1 MATNAGVMQYIGA
14 RYVPKFFVN
23 SDNNNE
29 WRSGVEYEP
38 LMVVTWNSNSYT
50 SRRYVPTNIG
60 NPSENPEYWV
70 ATGMYNSQ
78 INELAGRV
86 NSLETGLSD
95 IQEEVDGIVSQ
106 NSGEPVN
113 VLTLGV
119 DNTGVQDCSAILNA
133 ATAEHTL
140 YFPDGTYRLAAPFN
154 IQNSIFGSNGSRPG
168 FTQSTVTGTVFL
180 ADFES
185 DMETAVLV
193 ITSNQRGAN
202 TGMEIEHIS
211 INCNNKANI
220 SGLQYAPLTQIY
232 GRITMKMEDI
242 HVGNV
247 GEAAHGF
254 YLTAPGFLS
263 RAIWLNNFSV
273 YAQSEKARSLLYI
286 GEGLADCSFSNF
298 ELMYGSQGVECHG
311 GTCRFFNAHMYCGR
325 ASADISDLKSY
336 YSVCI
341 GMNMFATAMCDNI
354 YTDSYKQAY
363 VQRNGVGFI
372 GNMQVWYDTFAN
384 TLPNSDGIAIR
395 TGSLSARV
403 VVSNLLVGGPKTVRK
418 LVALILG
425 DRASTEQMTVTEWND
440 IDETK
445 PGLLP
450 WITESSLRKSYILT
464 AADYAANNRYLLFAV
479 AYMGSDGYVAF
490 SAGRRNMNS
499 LITVSKNGSTI
510 TVTSAA
516 HVTQSRMDAY
526 YRISGNFVYFYGI
539 QYGDDFNVQA
549 ISLSGTGRDVRT
561 QNSLLSI
568 PSIPE
573 FTPDSQATTDGL
585 THIE

>member
-60 NPSENPEYWV
+60 NPSDNPEYWV

-78 INELAGRV
+78 INELSGRV
-86 NSLETGLSD
+86 NTLETGLSD
-95 IQEEVDGIVSQ
+95 VQEDVDNIMSQ

-119 DNTGVQDCSAILNA
+119 DNTGVEDCSAILNA

-140 YFPDGTYRLAAPFN
+140 YFPDGTYRLTEPFN
-154 IQNSIFGSNGSRPG
+154 IKNSIFGSNGSRPG

-180 ADFES
+180 ADFDS
-185 DMETAVLV
+185 DTETAVLI
-193 ITSNQRGAN
+193 ITSNERGAN

-273 YAQSEKARSLLYI
+273 YASSDKAGPLLYV
-286 GEGLADCSFSNF
+286 GEYLADCSFSNF
-298 ELMYGSQGVECHG
+298 ELMYAPQGVECHG
-311 GTCRFFNAHMYCGR
+311 GTCRFLNGHIYGGR
-325 ASADISDLKSY
+325 ASADISDLNYY
-336 YSVCI
+336 YSVSI
-341 GMNMFATAMCDNI
+341 GMNMFKTAMCDQL
-354 YTDSYKQAY
+354 YLDSFKQAF
-363 VQRNGVGFI
+363 VQRAGSSII
-372 GNMQVWYDTFAN
+372 GNMQVWFDTFAN
-384 TLPNSDGIAIR
+384 TLSSSDGQIARCASNNSRI
-395 TGSLSARV
+395 SI
-403 VVSNLLVGGPKTVRK
+403 SNLIVGGAKTARK
-418 LVALILG
+418 LQALLLG
-425 DRASTEQMTVTEWND
+425 KNASAEKMTIVEWDD
-440 IDETK
+440 IDETR

-450 WITESSLRKSYILT
+450 WMTENSLRKSY
-464 AADYAANNRYLLFAV
+464 AFKASDWGANGRYMLFAI
-479 AYMGSDGYVAF
+479 AYMGSNGALQF
-490 SAGRRNMNS
+490 SAGRGAINS
-499 LITVSKNGSTI
+499 LVTVEKSASTLTFRNEAYITG
-510 TVTSAA
+510 
-516 HVTQSRMDAY
+516 SRMDIY
-526 YRISGNFVYFYGI
+526 YRVSGNFVYFYGI
-539 QYGDDFNVQA
+539 QYGDDFNVQM
-549 ISLSGTGRDVRT
+549 INNSGTGEDVRT
-561 QNSLLSI
+561 QNVLMSL
-568 PSIPE
+568 PSLADYVIE
-573 FTPDSQATTDGL
+573 SQVTTDGL